1 MSSPL
6 DWDKLRV
13 FHAAAEA
20 GSFTHAA
27 QMFHLSQSAISR
39 QVSALEQEVGVSL
52 FQRHARGLI
61 LTEQGEILYRTTH
74 DVLMKLESARSQLS
88 ESCEKPAGNLRVT
101 STFGMGAGWL
111 VERMPEFL
119 SLYPDM
125 RIQLLFD
132 DKELDL
138 MMRYADCAVRLQQP
152 QQPDLIQKKLFTI
165 HMHVYASKNYI
176 ANYGKPEKLSEL
188 DNHRIISFGEPVPTY
203 LSGLNWLEKAGKSD
217 GALRLSILRINNII
231 SIKNALMRDLG
242 IAVLPD
248 YIVDNDEHLVR
259 LFPDMV
265 DIPSFDTFFCY
276 PYALKNLAKLKAFR
290 DYIFSKARQWSF

>member
-1 MSSPL
+1 M

-27 QMFHLSQSAISR
+27 QKLHLSQSAISR

-61 LTEQGEILYRTTH
+61 LTEQGEILYRTAH
-74 DVLMKLESARSQLS
+74 DVLMKLENVRSKLS
-88 ESCEKPAGNLRVT
+88 ESCEKPTGQLRVT

-125 RIQLLFD
+125 RIQLLFAD
-132 DKELDL
+132 EELDL
-138 MMRYADCAVRLQQP
+138 TMRHADCAVRLHQP
-152 QQPDLIQKKLFTI
+152 QQPDLIQRKLFTI
-165 HMHVYASKNYI
+165 HMHVYASKNYLV
-176 ANYGKPEKLSEL
+176 NYGKPEKLSEL
-188 DNHRIISFGEPVPTY
+188 DAHRIISYGEPVPSY
-203 LSGLNWLEKAGKSD
+203 LSGLNWLEKAGRSD
-217 GALRLSILRINNII
+217 GSSRVPVLQINNII
-231 SIKNALMRDLG
+231 SIKTALMCDFG

-248 YIVDNDEHLVR
+248 YIVNNDERLVR

-276 PYALKNLAKLKAFR
+276 PEALKNLAKLNAFR
-290 DYIFSKARQWSF
+290 DYIFLKAREWSF

>member
-1 MSSPL
+1 MTSPL

-27 QMFHLSQSAISR
+27 QKLYLSQSAISR
-39 QVSALEQEVGVSL
+39 QVSSLEQDVGVSL

-61 LTEQGEILYRTTH
+61 LTEQGKILYRTTH
-74 DVLMKLESARSQLS
+74 DVVMKLESARSQLS
-88 ESCEKPAGNLRVT
+88 ESYEKPTGNLRIT

-111 VERMPEFL
+111 VERMPEFI
-119 SLYPDM
+119 SLYPDI

-138 MMRYADCAVRLQQP
+138 TMGHADCAVRLQPP
-152 QQPDLIQKKLFTI
+152 QQPDLIQRKLFTI
-165 HMHVYASKNYI
+165 HMHVYASKSYI
-176 ANYGKPEKLSEL
+176 ANYGKPETLSDL
-188 DNHRIISFGEPVPTY
+188 DTHRIISFGESVPPY
-203 LSGLNWLEKAGKSD
+203 LSGLNWLEKAGRSD
-217 GALRLSILRINNII
+217 GSLRPSVLQINNII
-231 SIKNALMRDLG
+231 SIRNAIMHDLG

-248 YIVDNDEHLVR
+248 YIVNNDERFVR

-276 PYALKNLAKLKAFR
+276 PYALKNLAKLRAFR
-290 DYIFSKARQWSF
+290 DYIFLKARQWSF